1 MDINNSLVPA
11 EFAENYQKVSKW
23 SQPGGTLA
31 KVITAAAAGAGIYA
45 LYLALPV
52 VLSMMT
58 NAFAIA
64 CLAIGL
70 WALVSLV
77 TNKRFRKLISTGFFL
92 ICRKITSWFIT
103 IDPISILDR
112 HAEEL
117 SKKSGQ
123 ISDSM
128 GKFRGAIRTAETDKA
143 NAERD
148 LNKELGLLKAYKE
161 KGLMADSQVH
171 ANQVTRLQEL
181 IQLYDAD
188 LKRMNAYYK
197 MLDDLRHY
205 TKLKI
210 DDEKNQ
216 SDMLK
221 KRFKRTREMYTAFSS
236 MTSVLN
242 GQTDDIEEYEM
253 TVQYLNQTIN
263 SQLGQIDDCLLN
275 ADSIITEINVTNSA
289 NISRANDMLDV
300 YEKYGIE
307 GLFMSDEQRKALPN
321 SASGTVPVSQIGITD
336 TDRELEY
343 AEQKRQQIL
352 GENANTRKYV

>member
-31 KVITAAAAGAGIYA
+31 KVLTVAAAGAGVYA

-52 VLSMMT
+52 ILSMMT

-77 TNKRFRKLISTGFFL
+77 TNKRFRKLISTGFFIL
-92 ICRKITSWFIT
+92 CRKISGWFIE
-103 IDPISILDR
+103 IDPIAILDR
-112 HAEEL
+112 HTEEL
-117 SKKSGQ
+117 AKRASK
-123 ISDSM
+123 IAESM

-148 LNKELGLLKAYKE
+148 LNKELSLLKAYKE

-171 ANQVTRLQEL
+171 ANQVNRLKEL
-181 IQLYDAD
+181 IQLYESD
-188 LKRMNAYYK
+188 LKRMNTYYK

-205 TKLKI
+205 TTLKI

-221 KRFKRTREMYTAFSS
+221 KRFKRTREMYNAFSS

-242 GQTDDIEEYEM
+242 NQTDDIEEYEM
-253 TVQYLNQTIN
+253 CLSYMNETIN
-263 SQLGQIDDCLLN
+263 SQIGAIDDCLLN

-307 GLFMSDEQRKALPN
+307 GLFMSEDQRKALPS
-321 SASGTVPVSQIGITD
+321 SATGTTSVSELGITD

-343 AEQKRQQIL
+343 AEQKRNQIL
-352 GENANTRKYV
+352 GENANVRKYV